1 MFEQAIYKNG
11 DYILKYNID
20 YPQGFSPSNKYP
32 VIFYFHGMGMV
43 KKGVEALAKN
53 TPLRRERIPEELPF
67 IIIAPSCEDYMW
79 FENMNNIIKFVED
92 MSALQYIDKSRI
104 YLTGASMG
112 GYTCWML
119 SILRPNLFAA
129 AVICCGGGTYWSAHR
144 IKFPVIAVHGL
155 EDTTVLPRESEIMVE
170 KINQHGGNA
179 QMISHEK
186 LGHNVWQ
193 ITFNDRNIYK
203 WLYEQKKK

>member
-1 MFEQAIYKNG
+1 MTIEVKEFET
-11 DYILKYNID
+11 LKYIVR
-20 YPQGFSPSNKYP
+20 YPKGYIEGEKYP
-32 VIFYFHGMGMV
+32 VVIYLHGAGSR
-43 KKGVEALAKN
+43 GDSIEPSKN
-53 TPLRRERIPEELPF
+53 SVFMNYTEEYPF
-67 IIIAPSCEDYMW
+67 VSIAPQCDAETWFDVFEQLKRLVMKVVCE
-79 FENMNNIIKFVED
+79 KFADEE
-92 MSALQYIDKSRI
+92 RI

-203 WLYEQKKK
+203 WLYEQKKKCFG